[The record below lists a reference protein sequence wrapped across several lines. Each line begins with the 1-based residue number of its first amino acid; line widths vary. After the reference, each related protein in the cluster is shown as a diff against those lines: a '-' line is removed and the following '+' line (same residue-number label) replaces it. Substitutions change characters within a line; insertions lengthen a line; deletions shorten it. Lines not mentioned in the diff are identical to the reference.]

1 MSGIARGRLQE
12 ERRNWRKEHPYGFHA
27 RPANTDGQTNLLI
40 WHCGI
45 PGMPNVRERGVG
57 GSRAGGYSRFHS
69 FSTFFSGGCWCVGA
83 SAGRE

>member
-45 PGMPNVRERGVG
+45 PGMPNTPW
-57 GSRAGGYSRFHS
+57 AGGIYKLVMEFSEDYPSRPPRCRFDPPL
-69 FSTFFSGGCWCVGA
+69 F
-83 SAGRE
+83 